1 MVHDVFLTDKRE
13 KKKTLIPFNT
23 SWRLFKEKYD
33 LNVCTF
39 EKIDIVGLLLLCLL
53 WFFFFNF
60 RFIHFYPRPHKV
72 DIVPC

>member
-53 WFFFFNF
+53 WFFFLTFGL
-60 RFIHFYPRPHKV
+60 FIFTRDRIK
-72 DIVPC
+72 

>member
-13 KKKTLIPFNT
+13 KKISLIHFNT

-39 EKIDIVGLLLLCLL
+39 EKIEIVGLLLLCLL
-53 WFFFFNF
+53 WVFFYF

>member
-33 LNVCTF
+33 LNVFTF

-53 WFFFFNF
+53 LGFFYF
-60 RFIHFYPRPHKV
+60 RFIHF
-72 DIVPC
+72 